1 MLGFKQL
8 KEDIQIIMEK
18 DPAAKSAFEVWMT
31 YPGLKA
37 IRRHRRAH
45 WFYQRGWT
53 TMARILSD
61 RGRSKTGIEIHP
73 GAELGRRLFI
83 DHGMGIVI
91 GETSIVGD
99 DVTIYH
105 GVTLGGTGKET
116 GKRHPT
122 VGDHVIISAGAKVL
136 GNIVIGDH
144 SRVGAQSVVLKSVP
158 AHCTVVGIPGKIVIQ
173 NEERVG
179 KAGMPDPVLQ
189 EINYLKQRVR
199 RLEDELDQLQI
210 ENEEEFDENL

>member
-8 KEDIQIIMEK
+8 KEDIQTIMEK
-18 DPAAKSAFEVWMT
+18 DPAAKSALEVLLT

-45 WFYQRGWT
+45 WFYERGFT

-61 RGRSKTGIEIHP
+61 WGRSSTGIEIHP
-73 GAELGRRLFI
+73 GAQLGRRLFI

-91 GETSIVGD
+91 GETAIVGD

-122 VGDHVIISAGAKVL
+122 IGDNVVISAGAKIL
-136 GNIVIGDH
+136 GNITIGDY
-144 SRVGAQSVVLKSVP
+144 SRVGAQSVVLKNIP

-199 RLEDELDQLQI
+199 RLEDELDQYRM
-210 ENEEEFDENL
+210 ENEEEFDEDL

>member
-1 MLGFKQL
+1 MLGFNQL
-8 KEDIQIIMEK
+8 KEDIQTIMKK
-18 DPAAKSAFEVWMT
+18 DPAAKSAVEVLLT

-37 IRRHRRAH
+37 IRRYRRAH
-45 WFYQRGWT
+45 WFHQRGWT
-53 TMARILSD
+53 TLSRMMSD

-73 GAELGRRLFI
+73 GAQLGRRLFI

-91 GETSIVGD
+91 GETAIIGD

-122 VGDHVIISAGAKVL
+122 IGDHVVISAGAKIL
-136 GNIVIGDH
+136 GNIMIGDY
-144 SRVGAQSVVLKSVP
+144 SRVGAQSVVLKPVP
-158 AHCTVVGIPGKIVIQ
+158 AHCTVVGIPGRIVIQ

-199 RLEDELDQLQI
+199 SLEDELDQQRVK
-210 ENEEEFDENL
+210 NEEEFDENL

>member
-1 MLGFKQL
+1 MLGIKQL
-8 KEDIQIIMEK
+8 KEDIQTIMEK
-18 DPAAKSAFEVWMT
+18 DPAATSALEVLMT

-37 IRRHRRAH
+37 IRRYRRAH
-45 WFYQRGWT
+45 WFHQRGFT
-53 TMARILSD
+53 TISRMMSD

-73 GAELGRRLFI
+73 GAQLGRRLFI

-91 GETSIVGD
+91 GETAIVGD

-122 VGDHVIISAGAKVL
+122 IGNNVVISAGAKIL
-136 GNIVIGDH
+136 GNITIGDY
-144 SRVGAQSVVLKSVP
+144 SRIGAQSVVLKPVP
-158 AHCTVVGIPGKIVIQ
+158 PHCTVVGIPGKIVIQ

-189 EINYLKQRVR
+189 EINFLKQRVR
-199 RLEDELDQLQI
+199 RLEDELYQYR
-210 ENEEEFDENL
+210 EANEEAFNEDL

>member
-8 KEDIQIIMEK
+8 KEDIQIILDK

-45 WFYQRGWT
+45 WFYKRGWT

-73 GAELGRRLFI
+73 GAELGRRFFI

-91 GETSIVGD
+91 GETAIVGD

-105 GVTLGGTGKET
+105 GVTLGGTGKEI

-122 VGDHVIISAGAKVL
+122 IGNHVVISAGAKVL

-199 RLEDELDQLQI
+199 RLEDDLDQLQI

>member
-8 KEDIQIIMEK
+8 KEDIQTIMEK
-18 DPAAKSAFEVWMT
+18 DPAAKSALEVWMT

-37 IRRHRRAH
+37 IRRHRCAH
-45 WFYQRGWT
+45 RFYQRGWT
-53 TMARILSD
+53 TMARIFSD

-91 GETSIVGD
+91 GETAIVGD

-122 VGDHVIISAGAKVL
+122 IGDHVIISAGAKIL
-136 GNIVIGDH
+136 GNIVIGDY
-144 SRVGAQSVVLKSVP
+144 SRVGAQSVVLKPVP

-179 KAGMPDPVLQ
+179 KTGMPDPVLQ

-199 RLEDELDQLQI
+199 SLEDELYQQRL
-210 ENEEEFDENL
+210 ENEGEFDEDL

>member
-8 KEDIQIIMEK
+8 KEDIQIILEK

-45 WFYQRGWT
+45 WFYKRGWT

-73 GAELGRRLFI
+73 GAELGRRFFI

-91 GETSIVGD
+91 GETAIVGD

-105 GVTLGGTGKET
+105 GVTLGGTGKEI

-122 VGDHVIISAGAKVL
+122 IGNHVVISAGAKVL

-199 RLEDELDQLQI
+199 RLEDDLDQLQI

>member
-1 MLGFKQL
+1 MLGFNQL
-8 KEDIQIIMEK
+8 KEDIQTIMKK
-18 DPAAKSAFEVWMT
+18 DPAAKSALEVWMT

-45 WFYQRGWT
+45 WFYLQGWT
-53 TMARILSD
+53 TLARMMSD

-73 GAELGRRLFI
+73 GAQLGRKLFI

-91 GETSIVGD
+91 GETAIVGD

-122 VGDHVIISAGAKVL
+122 IGDHVVISAGAKVL
-136 GNIVIGDH
+136 GNIFIGDY
-144 SRVGAQSVVLKSVP
+144 SRVGAQSVVLKTVP
-158 AHCTVVGIPGKIVIQ
+158 AHCTVVGIPGRIVIQ

-179 KAGMPDPVLQ
+179 KSGMPDPVLQ

-199 RLEDELDQLQI
+199 NLEDELY
-210 ENEEEFDENL
+210 ERRHESEEEFDENL

>member
-8 KEDIQIIMEK
+8 KEDIQTIMEK
-18 DPAAKSAFEVWMT
+18 DPAAKSAMEVWMT

-53 TMARILSD
+53 TMARMLSD

-73 GAELGRRLFI
+73 GAQLGRRLFI

-91 GETSIVGD
+91 GETAVVGD

-122 VGDHVIISAGAKVL
+122 IGNHVVISAGAKIL
-136 GNIVIGDH
+136 GNITIGDY
-144 SRVGAQSVVLKSVP
+144 SRIGAQSVVLKKVP

-199 RLEDELDQLQI
+199 RLEDELYQLRI
-210 ENEEEFDENL
+210 EEEEEFDEDL